1 MQAAKRFVRVSGQE
15 YVNALAT
22 VNSFTVSNTSVASA
36 SCSNDNEN
44 VSKVR
49 HRKAIGHCPLMVCG
63 RRLT

>member
-1 MQAAKRFVRVSGQE
+1 MQAAKRFALGNGQE
-15 YVNALAT
+15 YVNVLAT

-36 SCSNDNEN
+36 SCSNDNEK

-49 HRKAIGHCPLMVCG
+49 HRKAMGHCPLMVCG